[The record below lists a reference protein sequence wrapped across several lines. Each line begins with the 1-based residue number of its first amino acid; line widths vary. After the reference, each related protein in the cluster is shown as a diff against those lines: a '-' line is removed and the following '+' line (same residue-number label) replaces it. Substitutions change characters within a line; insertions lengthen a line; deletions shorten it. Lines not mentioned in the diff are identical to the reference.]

1 MILRQCHKAQVFFK
15 ELCSWEILET
25 LTLLG
30 RGIQGHFASETRWLM
45 PQNVMPGNSALS
57 AEDLS
62 AEKVG

>member
-1 MILRQCHKAQVFFK
+1 MFFK

-30 RGIQGHFASETRWLM
+30 RGIQGHFASETWWLM